1 MKLFY
6 ILLGLCGVY
15 FLASAATEEG
25 LLPSGHGTGRWS
37 EIVFGLIL
45 VGLAVYKLF
54 LAKKAAKE
62 LA

>member
-37 EIVFGLIL
+37 EIIL
-45 VGLAVYKLF
+45 GLAFVGFAIYRLW
-54 LAKKAAKE
+54 KK
-62 LA
+62 